1 MGTINNI
8 NILITYSFSSRIL
21 KNRVIYKAPVQSELN
36 HPLRIAES
44 GRKEHISEPKQAIR
58 NEIFL
63 FLQNFILLFLIYYFR
78 K

>member
-1 MGTINNI
+1 MGKFNYT
-8 NILITYSFSSRIL
+8 NILNFFFSFSSRIL
-21 KNRVIYKAPVQSELN
+21 KNRVVYKAPVQSELN

-58 NEIFL
+58 KFILYFIFL
-63 FLQNFILLFLIYYFR
+63 FIFYFR

>member
-1 MGTINNI
+1 MIMGKFNNI
-8 NILITYSFSSRIL
+8 NILTIFSFSSRIL

-58 NEIFL
+58 KFIF
-63 FLQNFILLFLIYYFR
+63 Y
-78 K
+78 

>member
-1 MGTINNI
+1 MIMGKFNYT
-8 NILITYSFSSRIL
+8 NILNFFFSFSSRIL
-21 KNRVIYKAPVQSELN
+21 KNRVVYKAPVQSELN

-58 NEIFL
+58 KFILYFIFL
-63 FLQNFILLFLIYYFR
+63 FIFYFR

>member
-1 MGTINNI
+1 MIMGKFNYT
-8 NILITYSFSSRIL
+8 NILSFFFPFSSRIL

-58 NEIFL
+58 KFIFL
-63 FLQNFILLFLIYYFR
+63 LNFTFF
-78 K
+78 

>member
-1 MGTINNI
+1 MGKFNYTNI
-8 NILITYSFSSRIL
+8 FIIFHFYSRIL
-21 KNRVIYKAPVQSELN
+21 KNRVVYKAPIQSELN

-58 NEIFL
+58 KKKKKCFL
-63 FLQNFILLFLIYYFR
+63 CLINFFFYFR

>member
-1 MGTINNI
+1 MIMGTINNI

-58 NEIFL
+58 NEIF
-63 FLQNFILLFLIYYFR
+63 FVFTKFYSFILNLFF
-78 K
+78 